1 MMTLPEGFN
10 VSLLVADFSSVAL
23 PVAGILLVV
32 SIYSLIVRV
41 LRVL

>member
-1 MMTLPEGFN
+1 MMTLPEGFD

-23 PVAGILLVV
+23 PIVGVLLIVAIG
-32 SIYSLIVRV
+32 SLINRL